1 MDMVGAAA
9 AVPHQAVPA
18 AAAVRPNAID
28 DLLGLETELSAIQ
41 AGIQQIDKI
50 APNPPMSFQTD
61 SMMPLSLSSSGPQ
74 SASPAPNMAAQQPP
88 QPPTQAPRRPVAVMN
103 QNPPVSEVGTAPFL
117 PPPPSKPGRKPEQSV
132 GQGQDRYAVF
142 DSVQRYAHNNNI
154 LQQQQQPQQQ
164 PAAGAFGNAFMDD
177 GIEDLTYNHN

>member
-1 MDMVGAAA
+1 MGAAA
-9 AVPHQAVPA
+9 AVPHQAAQA
-18 AAAVRPNAID
+18 AASAKPNAID

-74 SASPAPNMAAQQPP
+74 SASPNMLTQQQQPP
-88 QPPTQAPRRPVAVMN
+88 QPQSQAPRRPVAVMN
-103 QNPPVSEVGTAPFL
+103 QGPPVSEFGTAPFL

-142 DSVQRYAHNNNI
+142 DSVQRYAE
-154 LQQQQQPQQQ
+154 L
-164 PAAGAFGNAFMDD
+164 
-177 GIEDLTYNHN
+177 